1 MEFHKRTEKAL
12 KIIVS
17 RVDLHC
23 RFLSLLSH
31 LETCG
36 FRKIASLC
44 RDYPSKMVLKHAQEE
59 ARHAFFLR
67 RQMDKL
73 SLNPVARPF
82 LGSVRGKNYLNAID
96 LEITRSC
103 LKTVSLRGRKLQE
116 IVYPL
121 VTLVVERR
129 AMKLYPIY
137 QSLLEQYDSPVN
149 VKSIIAEEEE
159 HLNEM
164 EYMIQQQDIISFISP
179 CMRIEKELFGQLLT
193 SIEDEISDY
202 AIEEFRA

>member
-1 MEFHKRTEKAL
+1 MEFHKRTENAL

-44 RDYPSKMVLKHAQEE
+44 QGYPSKMVLKHVQEE

-67 RQMDKL
+67 RQIDKL
-73 SLNPVARPF
+73 SLNPVLRPF
-82 LGSVRGKNYLNAID
+82 IGGIKGKNYLNAID
-96 LEITRSC
+96 LKITRYC
-103 LKTVSLRGRKLQE
+103 LETVSLRGRKLQE

-137 QSLLEQYDSPVN
+137 QSLLEQCDSSVS

-159 HLNEM
+159 HLNEI

-179 CMRIEKELFGQLLT
+179 SMRIEKELFGQLLT
-193 SIEDEISDY
+193 AVEEEIKEY
-202 AIEEFRA
+202 AVEEIRV